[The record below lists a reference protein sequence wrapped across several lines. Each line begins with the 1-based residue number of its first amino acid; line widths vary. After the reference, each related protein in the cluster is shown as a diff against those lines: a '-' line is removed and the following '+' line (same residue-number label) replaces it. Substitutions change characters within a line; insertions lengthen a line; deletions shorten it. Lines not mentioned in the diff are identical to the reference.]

1 MSHYNNERE
10 AEMESEQEYY
20 ERKYNETNDPTY
32 LQMLESL
39 SARK

>member
-20 ERKYNETNDPTY
+20 ERKYNETNDLTY

-39 SARK
+39 NARK